1 VRAHVLLEIEVSK
14 LVGLL
19 ELEKAGKLG
28 VGVDLATIRLVLEVV
43 VTDVDVNLTS
53 NLGARH
59 LSAGG
64 LLKEG
69 SKLVTDSGGLN
80 KAAGCAVASLALALG
95 TLLLGSLELTAPLLL
110 ESAVIGLKGRH
121 KSVNLLKLSEE
132 LDGLL
137 GNGGGVYINKLRSV
151 AINGGAYNGS
161 GGRDSL
167 LLGSAGLLGLGRHLG
182 RGGNNGLNNGSR
194 VGGLGS
200 FAGSNHYT
208 LLKRLL
214 FK

>member
-1 VRAHVLLEIEVSK
+1 VRAHVLLEVEVSK

-43 VTDVDVNLTS
+43 VADVNVNLTS
-53 NLGARH
+53 NLSASH

-69 SKLVTDSGGLN
+69 SKLVTDSGGLD
-80 KAAGCAVASLALALG
+80 KATGGAVARLALTLG
-95 TLLLGSLELTAPLLL
+95 ALLLGSLELTAPLLL
-110 ESAVIGLKGRH
+110 KSSVIGLKGRH
-121 KSVNLLKLSEE
+121 ERVNLLKLSEE

-137 GNGGGVYINKLRSV
+137 GDGGGVGINKLRSV
-151 AINGGAYNGS
+151 RINGGAYNRSGGGS
-161 GGRDSL
+161 GL
-167 LLGSAGLLGLGRHLG
+167 LLGGTGLLGLGRLLG